1 MSKKQ
6 DKNKTSNTLDKELK
20 KVGGTLSP
28 KELEQIRKRLG
39 ISVDII
45 KEAAQEAEIKI
56 KVSPVKNK
64 PSAVTA
70 PTPAP
75 APAPVAFQQLLNQP
89 KPTEPVAPTPEPE
102 RVAPEPERLA
112 PAPVVFQQLLN
123 QPKLTE
129 RIAPTPEPVAPT
141 PEPVAPEPKPGL
153 TDAEKLY
160 YKNQLFEIN
169 ADTGD
174 SSVIDI
180 NIENLVNQEN
190 QNKFNYLV
198 QDVLSKT
205 VREVNKNLA
214 KENNI
219 KYLSNLQG
227 FDEVINFTSNLS
239 NSLLADSGIG
249 GYLAMSGQGEA
260 AKNLEKGVK
269 SMLGQ
274 GDSMS
279 YNWQKWFDG
288 ELADKYANLKEI
300 TNPEDAKQI
309 HKIDEEFAK
318 QFVENYLK
326 PRFDSSKSM
335 SEFISYIDVKEGE
348 QNILQT
354 QTLSNRLKQLAEGKT
369 DAFLSQLTSK
379 PTNTDLYAY
388 VVNDLNPYL
397 SSVRAEYGE
406 EAFLQFMTP
415 DQLADQL
422 TKSIDPLK
430 TPEAWDETLKQYG
443 IDSTNKSIDEVRDL
457 ILQTTRTAP
466 AEDIR
471 ESIKKLNEK
480 KTTPTQKNLG
490 IDYIQRTTDDVS
502 KSTGK
507 ETALYGLFKT
517 SGYGGTEEE
526 FYKNF
531 MPDVT
536 EEDKELM
543 SGVLGKD
550 KSKLGFNIDTSD
562 PFAAIGSLESL
573 FGDKVKTV
581 STEEKP
587 DYFSLFGEAEKKD
600 GQFSSKDSTFNIFDF

>member
-1 MSKKQ
+1 MA
-6 DKNKTSNTLDKELK
+6 KNVNRKLDNELG
-20 KVGGTLSP
+20 KVGGTLST
-28 KELEQIRKRLG
+28 KELERIKKKLG
-39 ISVDII
+39 VSGLIVR
-45 KEAAQEAEIKI
+45 EAAKEEGI
-56 KVSPVKNK
+56 KVGV
-64 PSAVTA
+64 SAVKDKPTPA

-75 APAPVAFQQLLNQP
+75 
-89 KPTEPVAPTPEPE
+89 TPTP
-102 RVAPEPERLA
+102 A
-112 PAPVVFQQLLN
+112 
-123 QPKLTE
+123 
-129 RIAPTPEPVAPT
+129 
-141 PEPVAPEPKPGL
+141 PKPGL
-153 TDAEKLY
+153 TDAEKQY
-160 YKNQLFEIN
+160 YKNQLFDSGTE
-169 ADTGD
+169 TGD
-174 SSVIDI
+174 RSVIDI
-180 NIENLVNQEN
+180 NIETLVNEEN
-190 QNKFNYLV
+190 QKKFNYLV
-198 QDVLSKT
+198 QDVLAKT

-214 KENNI
+214 KENNT

-227 FDEVINFTSNLS
+227 FDEVVNFTSNLS

-274 GDSMS
+274 GDSMT

-288 ELADKYANLKEI
+288 ELADRYANLKEI

-309 HKIDEEFAK
+309 HQVDENFAK
-318 QFVENYLK
+318 QFVEGYLK
-326 PRFDSSKSM
+326 PRFDTSKSM

-354 QTLSNRLKQLAEGKT
+354 QTLSNKLKELAEGKT

-379 PTNTDLYAY
+379 PTNADLYAY

-397 SSVRAEYGE
+397 SSVREQYGE
-406 EAFLQFMTP
+406 EAFLKFMTP
-415 DQLADQL
+415 EQLADQL

-430 TPEAWDETLKQYG
+430 TPEAWEETLKQYG
-443 IDSTNKSIDEVRDL
+443 IDSTNKSVEEVRNL

-471 ESIKKLNEK
+471 ESIKKLNET

-490 IDYIQRTTDDVS
+490 VDYIQRTTDDVA

-507 ETALYGLFKT
+507 ETALYNLFKS
-517 SGYGGTEEE
+517 SGYGGTEEA
-526 FYKNF
+526 FYKDF
-531 MPDVT
+531 MPDAT

-562 PFAAIGSLESL
+562 PFAAIDSIESL
-573 FGDKVKTV
+573 FGDRVKT
-581 STEEKP
+581 TTTTKEKP
-587 DYFSLFGEAEKKD
+587 DYFSLFGEDEKKVT
-600 GQFSSKDSTFNIFDF
+600 QSSSKDSTFNIFDF